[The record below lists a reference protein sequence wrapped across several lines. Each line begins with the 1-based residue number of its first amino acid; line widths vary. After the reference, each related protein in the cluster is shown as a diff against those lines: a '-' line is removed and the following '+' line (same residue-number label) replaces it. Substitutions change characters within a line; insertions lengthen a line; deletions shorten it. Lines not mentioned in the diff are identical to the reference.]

1 MNANETVKV
10 LRDESVAVYNGGRLF
25 SREAMLALADLIET
39 LQAQLAASQRR
50 AQDARN
56 ELCIKCGR
64 YHEAHKGACD
74 GCRWMA

>member
-39 LQAQLAASQRR
+39 LQAKLAESQRR
-50 AQDARN
+50 EMADI
-56 ELCIKCGR
+56 LTDIKKNC
-64 YHEAHKGACD
+64 K
-74 GCRWMA
+74 